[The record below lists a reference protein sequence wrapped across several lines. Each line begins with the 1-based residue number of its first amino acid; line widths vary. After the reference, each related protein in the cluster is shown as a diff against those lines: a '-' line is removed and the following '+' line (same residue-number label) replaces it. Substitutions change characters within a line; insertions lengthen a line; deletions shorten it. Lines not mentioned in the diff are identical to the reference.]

1 MEYLGRPPEGE
12 KYLGA
17 PKGDTQILPGD
28 FLICYGPE
36 EALLNL
42 SKRVRGIKGDKE
54 HEEAVKKAG
63 LKRLEEEMLFG
74 S

>member
-1 MEYLGRPPEGE
+1 
-12 KYLGA
+12 
-17 PKGDTQILPGD
+17 
-28 FLICYGPE
+28 GPE

-63 LKRLEEEMLFG
+63 LKRMEEEIQLKNYLENIH
-74 S
+74 